1 MEHLGD
7 LKNSLNHVCAFQIE
21 LGFGSV
27 SRKGKTRE
35 LGEKPLAAR
44 ERTNKKFNPQMA
56 SLPGFKSRTYWWE
69 TNAVTTALPLLPS

>member
-1 MEHLGD
+1 MKHLGV
-7 LKNSLNHVCAFQIE
+7 LKNSLKHVHAFQIK

-56 SLPGFKSRTYWWE
+56 STPGFKPRPY
-69 TNAVTTALPLLPS
+69 